1 MNTKWYAEK
10 INEIAKELN
19 AEQDLDFKIDMINKI
34 RFAIHEVSPFKREPT
49 DYVMWVKAENVIANT
64 YNPNVVA
71 PPEMD
76 LLHTS
81 VWHDGFTQPCVTWSD
96 TKNGIIEI
104 VDGFHRSRMC
114 KEYDDI
120 KERVYGYLPITI
132 IKEDCT
138 GINDRI
144 AATVRHN
151 RARGKHKVD
160 GMSNIVLELKKRNWS
175 DKKIGKELGMDP
187 DEVLRL
193 AQITGLAEAFRDRD
207 FSQAW
212 EARDTN

>member
-1 MNTKWYAEK
+1 MNANWYNGK
-10 INEIAKELN
+10 MKEITTALED
-19 AEQDLDFKIDMINKI
+19 EHDLDFKVEIINKL
-34 RFAIHEVSPFKREPT
+34 RQAIHEVSPFKDEPT
-49 DYVMWVKAENVIANT
+49 DCVRWVKVENIMANA

-71 PPEMD
+71 PPEME
-76 LLHTS
+76 LLHVS
-81 VWHDGFTQPCVTWSD
+81 IKHDGYTMPCVTWMD
-96 TKNGIIEI
+96 TKTGTIEI
-104 VDGFHRSRMC
+104 VDGFHRSRVC
-114 KEYDDI
+114 KEYTDI
-120 KERVYGYLPITI
+120 NNRVHGYLPISI

-151 RARGKHKVD
+151 RARGAHRVD

-175 DKKIGKELGMDP
+175 DKRIGKELGMDQ

-193 AQITGLAEAFRDRD
+193 AQITGLAAAFKDRE

-212 EARDTN
+212 EAI